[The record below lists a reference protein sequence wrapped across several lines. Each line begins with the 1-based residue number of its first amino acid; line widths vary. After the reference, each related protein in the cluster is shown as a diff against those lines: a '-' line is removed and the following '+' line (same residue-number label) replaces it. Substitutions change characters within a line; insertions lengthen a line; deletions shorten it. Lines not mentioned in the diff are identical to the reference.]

1 MIRNFLLIGVLLLIN
16 CSSENS
22 NSRQQPYLLT
32 DDTVIDLA
40 APDKLVL
47 INYWAIWCAPCRK
60 EVPELNELMHLHQDK
75 LHVVGVN
82 FDGAKD
88 EKLRSEVTKLGIEF
102 PNFTRDPRQLWGLEP
117 VTVLPETLIL
127 DGQGNLLHR
136 LVGPQHRIELEALM
150 GLQNPTDSI

>member
-1 MIRNFLLIGVLLLIN
+1 MIRSFLLITSLLVS
-16 CSSENS
+16 CSSDNS
-22 NSRQQPYLLT
+22 GPGQLFSLT
-32 DDTVIDLA
+32 DDRVIDLA

-60 EVPELNELMHLHQDK
+60 EVPELNELMHLHRDK

-88 EKLRSEVTKLGIEF
+88 EKLRSEVSKLGIEF

-117 VTVLPETLIL
+117 ITVLPETLVV
-127 DGQGNLLHR
+127 DKEGNLVHR
-136 LVGPQHRIELEALM
+136 LVGPQDRVALEVLM
-150 GLQNPTDSI
+150 GLQNPADPL